1 MLLRKI
7 REYRL
12 GGRAGFTLIEL
23 AIVLAVTSL
32 LTAGLWRMMSSG
44 NTQLRDQAAAD
55 QHKQLINAVR
65 AYLASSAGQT
75 RLTAASGPFAINLNA
90 AGADAAF
97 ASYRPAGFTAATTN
111 AYGQLYQVRVAKE
124 PATAGVVPTSYR
136 FMIKTINGAAGESIP
151 DTSGGRISSMIGS
164 DGGFVYAASVCG
176 APNVTACGAFGT
188 WSSVP
193 TSATEFAYPSV
204 TGGQIASR
212 TFVGSS
218 AELQAP
224 WLARLDMDAGSSS
237 VHELNTIHTDISLDG
252 NVLLGSDTA
261 TFGGAIDNLG
271 ELSLSSIGN
280 LTAPSLSVTRL
291 QNTDGT
297 PHCSKLSPSD
307 AACNNVAEFTGDVSV
322 QGLLSATRLYADQF
336 VYNNTSD
343 RRLKHDITPLTGV
356 LDKMAQIKG
365 YSFLMNSG
373 NAKKLG
379 VIAQEVEPIYPEL
392 VIDIGDG
399 YKGVDYIGLIGPLI
413 AAVNELREQNVS
425 MKALVE
431 KQEREINELKSG
443 KSK

>member
-237 VHELNTIHTDISLDG
+237 VHELNTIHTDISLDD

-261 TFGGAIDNLG
+261 TYGGSIEKLENLQV
-271 ELSLSSIGN
+271 EGN
-280 LTAPSLSVTRL
+280 DAVLTVANDRGCTKNQPTDI
-291 QNTDGT
+291 NGTDGL
-297 PHCSKLSPSD
+297 PCPDIAK
-307 AACNNVAEFTGDVSV
+307 FTGDVNID
-322 QGLLSATRLYADQF
+322 GLLKARKLYAMQF
-336 VYNNTSD
+336 VYDASD
-343 RRLKHDITPLTGV
+343 IRLKHDIMPLTGV
-356 LDKMAQIKG
+356 LDKMATLKG
-365 YSFLMNSG
+365 YSFRMNRG
-373 NAKKLG
+373 NDKKFG
-379 VIAQEVEPIYPEL
+379 VIAQDLEKVYPEL
-392 VIDIGDG
+392 VQEVGDG
-399 YKGVDYIGLIGPLI
+399 FKGVDYIGLIGPLV
-413 AAVNELREQNVS
+413 AAVNELREQNA
-425 MKALVE
+425 ALKVE
-431 KQEREINELKSG
+431 LDRQAEELKQL
-443 KSK
+443 KPKEK